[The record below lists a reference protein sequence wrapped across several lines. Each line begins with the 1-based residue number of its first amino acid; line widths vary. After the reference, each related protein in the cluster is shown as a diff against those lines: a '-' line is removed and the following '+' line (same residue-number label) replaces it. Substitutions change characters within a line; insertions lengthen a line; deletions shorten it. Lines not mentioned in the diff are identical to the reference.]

1 MKPTNGSFIKIV
13 FKRGSIKSQIGQP
26 QFFQNWR
33 RTLGFIIFGGLVIGG
48 RDYSH
53 SWPRDPSRSQ
63 SVSWLGALDLTKVH
77 ICIDLPKSWWC
88 IWIWACHR
96 PSSPPPRCVFVYI
109 CFSLFTIE
117 QLYTYL
123 WYVYIYIYHID
134 RCECPHHL
142 RRPLAMGHRLVLT
155 QNTEDWGNLRRRFEI
170 YADKSGAH
178 GFGPY
183 FAIFGWFFGYFVVV
197 FTGLVYGKLCQIQIL
212 WNWFFSGIELKSRFG
227 RYGRYAAMIS

>member
-1 MKPTNGSFIKIV
+1 MMYMNMSLSPALQPTPKMCICLYLFQSFY
-13 FKRGSIKSQIGQP
+13 
-26 QFFQNWR
+26 N
-33 RTLGFIIFGGLVIGG
+33 RTII
-48 RDYSH
+48 
-53 SWPRDPSRSQ
+53 
-63 SVSWLGALDLTKVH
+63 H
-77 ICIDLPKSWWC
+77 IFMMCI
-88 IWIWACHR
+88 
-96 PSSPPPRCVFVYI
+96 
-109 CFSLFTIE
+109 
-117 QLYTYL
+117 
-123 WYVYIYIYHID
+123 YIYIYHID

-183 FAIFGWFFGYFVVV
+183 FANFCWFLGYFVVV